1 MEVCHVLP
9 KVRIFTYFIHIYGI
23 MSSFAKK
30 LKEFV
35 FGQIYG
41 GLSSFAKI
49 IELCQVLSKL
59 RIFINL
65 CQNYGVV
72 KFCQN

>member
-9 KVRIFTYFIHIYGI
+9 KVRIFIYFIQIYGI

-30 LKEFV
+30 LKEFF

-49 IELCQVLSKL
+49 KVIYLFLPKL
-59 RIFINL
+59 WS
-65 CQNYGVV
+65 YV
-72 KFCQN
+72 KFC